1 MMRTR
6 IGLIAL
12 LGSLVL
18 VGSVALTRSTG
29 LTARFP
35 GLDRVESAAEA
46 AREGGRETVLLVAGK
61 PVTAAEL
68 AEMEHWVAAN
78 LTWMR
83 EVGTSGA
90 VTAEQRAFLERQ
102 AGLIERHGVP
112 TVALASLIVDRAV
125 AAAAER
131 EGLWPDERTVRERVA
146 RDREVAATSD
156 DPRLKAYLAAF
167 GEETFWDEHYPRVI
181 ALEIAE
187 ERLYEAR
194 TKGEPDAA
202 RRQALWLT
210 EERALALG
218 APIEVVVPER
228 LPASID
234 AALQYLAEY
243 YDLQLSGSGSIRPS
257 G

>member
-1 MMRTR
+1 MRTR

-18 VGSVALTRSTG
+18 VGSVALTRSVG

-35 GLDRVESAAEA
+35 GLDRVESAAEV
-46 AREGGRETVLLVAGK
+46 AREGDRETVLLVAGK

-112 TVALASLIVDRAV
+112 TVAVASLIVDRAGGAGGGRPGPPRQPCSGGAGRGAGRAWGSPMFPSAH
-125 AAAAER
+125 AAAS
-131 EGLWPDERTVRERVA
+131 RTNGFSSLRAWVRSGTA
-146 RDREVAATSD
+146 GGPIFPSASA
-156 DPRLKAYLAAF
+156 
-167 GEETFWDEHYPRVI
+167 
-181 ALEIAE
+181 
-187 ERLYEAR
+187 
-194 TKGEPDAA
+194 AA
-202 RRQALWLT
+202 RRTHLSLSW
-210 EERALALG
+210 RAL
-218 APIEVVVPER
+218 R
-228 LPASID
+228 S
-234 AALQYLAEY
+234 
-243 YDLQLSGSGSIRPS
+243 SGSRCSHIPLA
-257 G
+257 